1 MKIFLL
7 KNIFLLSFI
16 SICINS
22 FGQKSLPKS
31 ILIDLDGEIVNV
43 RDVVSKDQITILSFW
58 ATWCYPCIKE
68 LDAIGILYEEWQ
80 EELNVELIAI
90 SVDDARP
97 QKRIKTIIE
106 RKKWPYKFLLD
117 KKKIEMLISSD
128 NHVGIAKSIGLGI
141 ISFADVLLLIWL
153 LFLVRARELRSL
165 RSLH

>member
-90 SVDDARP
+90 SVDDART

-117 KKKIEMLISSD
+117 KNEKFKTKLNLPSVPQTVVVKDHKIIYSRSGYISGDEFKLYEVIKKNKD
-128 NHVGIAKSIGLGI
+128 
-141 ISFADVLLLIWL
+141 
-153 LFLVRARELRSL
+153 
-165 RSLH
+165 

>member
-68 LDAIGILYEEWQ
+68 LDAIGSLYEEWH

-90 SVDDARP
+90 SVDDART

-117 KKKIEMLISSD
+117 KNEKFKTKLNLPSVPQTVVVKDHKIIYSRSGYISGDEFKLYEVIKKNKD
-128 NHVGIAKSIGLGI
+128 
-141 ISFADVLLLIWL
+141 
-153 LFLVRARELRSL
+153 
-165 RSLH
+165 

>member
-58 ATWCYPCIKE
+58 ATWCYPCITE
-68 LDAIGILYEEWQ
+68 LDAIGSLYEEWQ

-90 SVDDARP
+90 SVDDART

-117 KKKIEMLISSD
+117 KNEKFKTKLNLPSVPQTVVVKDHKIIYSRSGYISGDEFKLYEVIKKNKD
-128 NHVGIAKSIGLGI
+128 
-141 ISFADVLLLIWL
+141 
-153 LFLVRARELRSL
+153 
-165 RSLH
+165 

>member
-68 LDAIGILYEEWQ
+68 LDAIGSLYEEWQ

-90 SVDDARP
+90 SVDDART

-117 KKKIEMLISSD
+117 KNEKFKTKLNLPSVPQTVVVKDHKIIYSRSGYISGDEFKLYEVIKKNKD
-128 NHVGIAKSIGLGI
+128 
-141 ISFADVLLLIWL
+141 
-153 LFLVRARELRSL
+153 
-165 RSLH
+165 